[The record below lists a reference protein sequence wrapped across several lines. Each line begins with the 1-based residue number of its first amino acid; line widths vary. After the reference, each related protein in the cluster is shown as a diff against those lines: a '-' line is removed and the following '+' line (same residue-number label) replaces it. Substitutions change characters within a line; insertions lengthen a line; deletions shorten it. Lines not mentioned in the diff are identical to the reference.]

1 MLPVAALVLVNVD
14 QAHWE
19 QVRDDIQALPGLEFL
34 AFTSGSFD
42 MVLLVR
48 VPDIHALRDIVLV
61 RLHGIPHVRTTHT
74 NFVLDEQ
81 RLPLPIPEPPAGPD
95 PSDLRRGRRIRQ
107 NVSSSTAC
115 VDFPVPRLRTL
126 PDMTSVSEPRAPST
140 RAAPPRSFSGS
151 TMSNGGSATPAMLRS
166 SSPSGFGFARRGVR
180 RSGDRVARPDVVRA
194 ARRARSASS

>member
-1 MLPVAALVLVNVD
+1 MLVNVD

-61 RLHGIPHVRTTHT
+61 RLHSIPHVRTTHT

-81 RLPLPIPEPPAGPD
+81 RLPLPIPADDAGP
-95 PSDLRRGRRIRQ
+95 S
-107 NVSSSTAC
+107 
-115 VDFPVPRLRTL
+115 
-126 PDMTSVSEPRAPST
+126 AP
-140 RAAPPRSFSGS
+140 
-151 TMSNGGSATPAMLRS
+151 
-166 SSPSGFGFARRGVR
+166 
-180 RSGDRVARPDVVRA
+180 
-194 ARRARSASS
+194 